1 MDWPVLSILIFQPL
15 IGALF
20 VCLVRGDQELVATN
34 VKAVG
39 LWSTGIT
46 FLLACFLW
54 TQFDATV
61 SNFQFLEERTWIPSL
76 GISYFLGID
85 GISIIFIILTSFL
98 SFICILSSW
107 EVITDRVR
115 EYMVGFLLLETMIL
129 GAFCAL
135 DTVLFYMFF
144 EGLLIPMFIIIGI
157 WGGPGRIRATLK
169 FFLYT
174 LAGSV
179 LFLVAILLLYLEA
192 GSSSIPVLMRNEF
205 AFSFQIWLW
214 LLVFASFAVKI
225 PMWPFHTW
233 LPEAHVEAPT
243 AGSVILAGVLLKL
256 GAYGFIRF
264 SLPMFPDAT
273 AYFTPFV
280 FILSVIAIIYT
291 SLVALVQEDMKK
303 LIAYSS
309 VAHMGFV
316 TIGLFSLTIQ
326 GVEGAVVIM
335 LSHGLVSASLFLSVG
350 VLYDRTHSRLIKDYG
365 GLVDKMPVYAFALM
379 VFSLGAIGLPGTSGF
394 VGEMLVLVGV
404 FPISTWTALFAGFGV
419 VLGAAYML
427 WLYKRVIF
435 GENTMERISALSDLG
450 VRERCIFIPLVV
462 AILLIGVYPRPV
474 LNTMH
479 LSVEKL
485 LLLSQPSLQVK
496 KISLVK

>member
-20 VCLVRGDQELVATN
+20 VCLVRGDQELVASN

-39 LWSTGIT
+39 LWSTGMT

-54 TQFDATV
+54 TQFDANV
-61 SNFQFLEERTWIPSL
+61 SNFQFLEDRAWIPSL
-76 GISYFLGID
+76 GISYSLGID
-85 GISIIFIILTSFL
+85 GISIIFIVLTSFL

-135 DTVLFYMFF
+135 DTVLFFIFF

-179 LFLVAILLLYLEA
+179 LFLLAILLLYLEA
-192 GSSSIPVLMRNEF
+192 GSSSIPVLMRIEF

-303 LIAYSS
+303 LIEYSS

-326 GVEGAVVIM
+326 GVEGALVIM
-335 LSHGLVSASLFLSVG
+335 LSQGLGSAS
-350 VLYDRTHSRLIKDYG
+350 
-365 GLVDKMPVYAFALM
+365 
-379 VFSLGAIGLPGTSGF
+379 
-394 VGEMLVLVGV
+394 
-404 FPISTWTALFAGFGV
+404 
-419 VLGAAYML
+419 
-427 WLYKRVIF
+427 
-435 GENTMERISALSDLG
+435 
-450 VRERCIFIPLVV
+450 
-462 AILLIGVYPRPV
+462 
-474 LNTMH
+474 
-479 LSVEKL
+479 
-485 LLLSQPSLQVK
+485 
-496 KISLVK
+496 

>member
-1 MDWPVLSILIFQPL
+1 MDWPVLSVLVFQPV

-54 TQFDATV
+54 TQFDV
-61 SNFQFLEERTWIPSL
+61 SSSDFQFLEERNWMPSL
-76 GISYFLGID
+76 GISYSLGID
-85 GISIIFIILTSFL
+85 GISIIYIVLTSFL

-115 EYMVGFLLLETMIL
+115 EYVIAFLLLETLIL

-135 DTVLFYMFF
+135 DTVLFYIFF

-157 WGGPGRIRATLK
+157 WGGPDRIRATLK

-179 LFLVAILLLYLEA
+179 LFLVAILLMYLEG
-192 GSSSIPVLMRNEF
+192 GSSSIPTLMENEF
-205 AFSFQIWLW
+205 SFRWQVWLW

-273 AYFTPFV
+273 AYFTPFI
-280 FILSVIAIIYT
+280 FALSVIAIIYT

-316 TIGLFSLTIQ
+316 TIGLFSLSTQ
-326 GVEGAVVIM
+326 GVEGALVIM
-335 LSHGLVSASLFLSVG
+335 LSHGIVSASLFLSVG
-350 VLYDRTHSRLIKDYG
+350 VLYDRTHSRLISDYG
-365 GLVDKMPVYAFALM
+365 GLVERMPAYAFALM
-379 VFSLGAIGLPGTSGF
+379 VFSLAAIGLPGTSGF
-394 VGEMLVLVGV
+394 IGEMLVLVGV
-404 FPISTWTALFAGFGV
+404 FPISEWTTFFAGLGV
-419 VLGAAYML
+419 ILGAAYML

-435 GENTMERISALSDLG
+435 GENTSEKMKVLLDLG
-450 VRERCIFIPLVV
+450 VRERCIFVPLIVV
-462 AILLIGVYPRPV
+462 ILLIGIYPRPV

-485 LLLSQPSLQVK
+485 LLLSQPSIPIN
-496 KISLVK
+496 KISRIK

>member
-1 MDWPVLSILIFQPL
+1 MVWPILSVLVFQPL

-20 VCLVRGDQELVATN
+20 VILIRGDRELVAN
-34 VKAVG
+34 NIKAVG

-46 FLLACFLW
+46 VLIACFLW
-54 TQFDATV
+54 VQFDSNV
-61 SNFQFLEERTWIPSL
+61 SDFQFVEKRTWIASL
-76 GISYFLGID
+76 GIEYTLGID
-85 GISIIFIILTSFL
+85 GISIIYIILTSFL

-115 EYMVGFLLLETMIL
+115 EYMVAFLLLETMIL

-135 DTVLFYMFF
+135 DTVLFYIFF
-144 EGLLIPMFIIIGI
+144 EGLLIPMFLVIGI
-157 WGGPGRIRATLK
+157 WGGPNRIRATLK

-179 LFLVAILLLYLEA
+179 LFLVAILLMYLET
-192 GSSSIPVLMRNEF
+192 GSSNIPRLMESEF
-205 AFSFQIWLW
+205 PLTLQLWLW
-214 LLVFASFAVKI
+214 LLVFASFAVKM

-256 GAYGFIRF
+256 GGYGFVRF

-280 FILSVIAIIYT
+280 LVLSVVAIIYT

-316 TIGLFSLTIQ
+316 TIGLFTLTTQ
-326 GVEGAVVIM
+326 GVEGALMIM
-335 LSHGLVSASLFLSVG
+335 LSHGLVSAALFLSVG
-350 VLYDRTHSRLIKDYG
+350 VLYDRTHSRLIDDYS
-365 GLVDKMPVYAFALM
+365 GLVNRMPIFAVAFMLFCLA
-379 VFSLGAIGLPGTSGF
+379 AIGLPGTSGF
-394 VGEMLVLVGV
+394 VGEMLVLLAA
-404 FPISTWTALFAGFGV
+404 FSISIWTAFFAGFGV
-419 VLGAAYML
+419 ILGAAYML
-427 WLYKRVIF
+427 WLYKRTIF
-435 GENTMERISALSDLG
+435 GKITTKNIEALLDLNL
-450 VRERCIFIPLVV
+450 RERFVFLPLVL
-462 AILLIGVYPRPV
+462 AILMIGIYPKPV
-474 LNTMH
+474 LDTMH

-485 LLLSQPSLQVK
+485 LSLSQPNMQSH
-496 KISLVK
+496 KISQLK